1 MELSADRTGLEHRPH
16 NAVGMTG
23 RQFHLLYDQYFL
35 NYFKNKKPHI
45 AVELPADRTGL
56 EPATS
61 AVTGRHS
68 NQLNYRSNIFK
79 DLLFYL
85 ITGLW
90 FEPVPT
96 LCRDD
101 RAAF

>member
-1 MELSADRTGLEHRPH
+1 VELSADRTGLEHRPH

-56 EPATS
+56 ERRPHN
-61 AVTGRHS
+61 AVGMTGRQFH
-68 NQLNYRSNIFK
+68 
-79 DLLFYL
+79 LL
-85 ITGLW
+85 
-90 FEPVPT
+90 
-96 LCRDD
+96 
-101 RAAF
+101 

>member
-1 MELSADRTGLEHRPH
+1 MELSVDRTGLECRPH

-68 NQLNYRSNIFK
+68 NQLNYQSYYPRP
-79 DLLFYL
+79 
-85 ITGLW
+85 G
-90 FEPVPT
+90 
-96 LCRDD
+96 
-101 RAAF
+101 